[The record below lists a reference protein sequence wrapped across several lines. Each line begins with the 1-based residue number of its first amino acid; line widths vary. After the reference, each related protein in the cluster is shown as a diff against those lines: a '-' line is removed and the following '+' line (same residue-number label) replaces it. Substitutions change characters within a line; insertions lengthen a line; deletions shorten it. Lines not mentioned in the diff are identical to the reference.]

1 VPGAALDWIPGELAA
16 LEAKGLRRRLEPL
29 GSAQGPVVEVGG
41 RALVNLCSNDY
52 LGLANDPR
60 LRRAAAEAAEREG
73 AGSGAARLV
82 AGDLAIHGRLERAIA
97 AWKGT
102 EAALLFN
109 SGYHA
114 NAGVPAALV
123 GRGDAIFSDVLNH
136 ASIVDGVLLSRA
148 ELVRYRH
155 GDVGELARLLAS
167 PSPRGAAEEPGS
179 ARRRAEAK
187 PEHSTRGRGE
197 GAGRRRLVV
206 TDSIFGMDGDAAPL
220 RELCDLCEAHGAMLY
235 VDEAHGAG
243 VLGPTGAGLAEALGV
258 SARVDVQMGT
268 LGKALGAFGAYV
280 AGSRALVDLLVSK
293 ARTFVFTTALP
304 PAACGAALAAL
315 EIART
320 EPERRARLAALAARM
335 GRGLAALGFD
345 VSRVVAP
352 VFPVVLGT
360 EERAL
365 AASRA
370 LGERGFFV
378 RAIRP
383 PTVPRGTSRLRV
395 ALTAAHDEGQVDA
408 FLGALRE
415 VLRSSPGGLPSP

>member
-1 VPGAALDWIPGELAA
+1 MARAALDWIDGELAA
-16 LEAKGLRRRLEPL
+16 LGAKGLRRALEPL
-29 GSAQGPVVEVGG
+29 ASMQGPVVTVDG

-52 LGLANDPR
+52 LGLAGDAR
-60 LRRAAAEAAEREG
+60 LRAAAAAAAEREG
-73 AGSGAARLV
+73 AGAGAARLV
-82 AGDLAIHGRLERAIA
+82 AGDLPIHGALEARLA
-97 AWKGT
+97 AFKGT
-102 EAALLFN
+102 EAALLFS

-123 GRGDAIFSDVLNH
+123 GRDDAVFSDVLNH
-136 ASIVDGVLLSRA
+136 ASIVDGCLLSRA

-155 GDVGELARLLAS
+155 LDLAELADLLA
-167 PSPRGAAEEPGS
+167 RTKA
-179 ARRRAEAK
+179 
-187 PEHSTRGRGE
+187 
-197 GAGRRRLVV
+197 RRRLVV
-206 TDSIFGMDGDAAPL
+206 TDAVFGMDGDAAPL
-220 RELCDLCEAHGAMLY
+220 RELADLCDRHGAMLY
-235 VDEAHGAG
+235 VDEAHAAG

-258 SARVDVQMGT
+258 TGRVDVHMGT

-280 AGSRALVDLLVSK
+280 GGERRLVDLLVSR

-315 EIART
+315 DVVRD
-320 EPERRARLAALAARM
+320 EPGRRERLHALTARM
-335 GRGLAALGFD
+335 KAGLARLGFD

-352 VFPVVLGT
+352 IFPVVLGT

-370 LGERGFFV
+370 LRARGFFV

-395 ALTAAHDEGQVDA
+395 SLTAAHAPGQVDA
-408 FLGALRE
+408 FLGALEE
-415 VLRSSPGGLPSP
+415 VLPGLPPASPRP